1 MLVYN
6 IDSFRHHVSRSP
18 AILSAPTEAYP
29 HVGNAGQLQI
39 SKSDA
44 EHNSEDCLASCLY
57 KQVLAT
63 MTPAMLSDAISLIV
77 YGSAADAQNHANELC
92 ANIIK
97 QGFAS
102 DVAARQYA
110 IVK

>member
-29 HVGNAGQLQI
+29 QVGDAGQLQI
-39 SKSDA
+39 AKSDA
-44 EHNSEDCLASCLY
+44 DHDSEDCLESCLY

-63 MTPAMLSDAISLIV
+63 MTPAIWLGAISLIV
-77 YGSAADAQNHANELC
+77 YGSGADVQNHANELC